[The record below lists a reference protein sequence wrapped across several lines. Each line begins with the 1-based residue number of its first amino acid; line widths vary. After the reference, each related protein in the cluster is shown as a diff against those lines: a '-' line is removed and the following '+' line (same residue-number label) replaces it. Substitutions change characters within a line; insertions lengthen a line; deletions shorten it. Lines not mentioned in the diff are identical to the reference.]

1 MQKKLKESLGIFETC
16 QRILLIMQKQ
26 KAKLH
31 ADLPPILQPNRMWK
45 STLINAWRKMK
56 NKVQTWTYLPE

>member
-1 MQKKLKESLGIFETC
+1 MLKESLGISETR

-26 KAKLH
+26 KGKLH
-31 ADLPPILQPNRMWK
+31 ANLPPILQPNRMLK

-56 NKVQTWTYLPE
+56 NKVQTWTHPPV